1 MLRLILAA
9 LCAVVGLA
17 VTALAV
23 SAVAVT
29 GTDDVTETEPF
40 TVADGTYAVVLDEQ
54 QVPYEGT
61 TAAITAEGDTELFIG
76 TASGVDTENYLTG
89 VAHETITGVEFPGAP
104 SHRFVPGEPQP
115 VTGAATRDW
124 WLASDTGTTVTHRF
138 DLDAEPQMIVIAP
151 ADPEATLDGTAVSL
165 SMDVKG
171 VFGVSLLGF
180 ALAVLAFGLA
190 AFLLLRWW
198 NTRLRPPPKFPKG
211 KGKGN
216 GSGTGTGTGKDKGK
230 DGRPAPARR
239 SGGTTR
245 AGGKTRSDEKGR
257 SGGKSRAGGRARR
270 LGGTA
275 AGASAMALVLSGC
288 TQLPLPIAQPAE
300 AEFTPYERPAL
311 RPGDAGAFMTDY
323 TESLDTTLAGDQEE
337 LDLIQTGP
345 LLGRTRAEVL
355 IARAEDQTLS
365 AVGFTEVVAG
375 GPMFDE
381 YPMWFI
387 GFGDP
392 GEGESVQA
400 MLVTRESAAED
411 WKAAQSLFVP
421 REAVP
426 TLLAGGDGAVP
437 AAPDAHQDVAAAA
450 ATQLDGFLETG
461 TLPESP
467 VEFAYPTDT
476 FSSFRE
482 YVDQFSEGDNAFE
495 DVGVTCEPYTEVPL
509 STFALETETG
519 AVSFGEVQCTITL
532 SVPGDFS
539 IDMGT
544 AVEAVMT
551 SDGGG
556 GTVQIDASLP
566 YLLTSAGAE
575 NTVYGSDWFLLSS
588 QTSED

>member
-9 LCAVVGLA
+9 LCAVIGLA

-40 TVADGTYAVVLDEQ
+40 TVADGTYAIVLDEQ

-61 TAAITAEGDTELFIG
+61 TATITAESDTELFIG

-89 VAHETITGVEFPGAP
+89 VAHETITGVEFPGAL
-104 SHRFVPGEPQP
+104 SHRSVPGEPQP
-115 VTGAATRDW
+115 VTAAATRDW
-124 WLASDTGTTVTHRF
+124 WLASDTGTTVSHRF

-151 ADPEATLDGTAVSL
+151 ADPETTLDGTTVSL

-180 ALAVLAFGLA
+180 GLAVLAFGLA

-198 NTRLRPPPKFPKG
+198 NTRLRPPPKLPKR
-211 KGKGN
+211 K
-216 GSGTGTGTGKDKGK
+216 GTGDGRGTGKGSGD
-230 DGRPAPARR
+230 RPAPARR
-239 SGGTTR
+239 P
-245 AGGKTRSDEKGR
+245 GR
-257 SGGKSRAGGRARR
+257 RPGR

-275 AGASAMALVLSGC
+275 VGASAMALVLSGC
-288 TQLPLPIAQPAE
+288 SQLPLPIAQPAE
-300 AEFTPYERPAL
+300 PELTPYERPAL
-311 RPGDAGAFMTDY
+311 RPGDAGTFMTDY
-323 TESLDTTLAGDQEE
+323 TEALDATLAGDQEE
-337 LDLIQTGP
+337 LDGIQTGP

-355 IARAEDQTLS
+355 IARAEEQTLS
-365 AVGFTEVVAG
+365 AVAFTEVVAG

-437 AAPDAHQDVAAAA
+437 LAPDAHQDVAAAA
-450 ATQLDGFLETG
+450 AAQLDGFLETG

-509 STFALETETG
+509 STYALETEAG

-556 GTVQIDASLP
+556 NTVQIDASLP

-575 NTVYGSDWFLLSS
+575 NTVYGSDWFLLSA

>member
-9 LCAVVGLA
+9 LCAVIGLA

-29 GTDDVTETEPF
+29 GTDDVTATEPF
-40 TVADGTYAVVLDEQ
+40 TVADGTYAIVLDEQ

-61 TAAITAEGDTELFIG
+61 TATITAESDTELFIG

-89 VAHETITGVEFPGAP
+89 VAHETITGVEFPGAL
-104 SHRFVPGEPQP
+104 SHRSVPGEPQP
-115 VTGAATRDW
+115 VTAAATRDW
-124 WLASDTGTTVTHRF
+124 WLASDTGTTVSHRF

-151 ADPEATLDGTAVSL
+151 ADPETTLDGTTVSL

-180 ALAVLAFGLA
+180 GLAVLAFGLA

-198 NTRLRPPPKFPKG
+198 NTRLRPPPKFPKN
-211 KGKGN
+211 KGKGTRK
-216 GSGTGTGTGKDKGK
+216 GSGE
-230 DGRPAPARR
+230 RPAPTRR
-239 SGGTTR
+239 SGGR
-245 AGGKTRSDEKGR
+245 TRSGERTR
-257 SGGKSRAGGRARR
+257 SGGRTRR
-270 LGGTA
+270 LGATA

-323 TESLDTTLAGDQEE
+323 TESLDATLAGDQEE

-355 IARAEDQTLS
+355 IAQAEEQTLS
-365 AVGFTEVVAG
+365 AVAFTEVVAG

-437 AAPDAHQDVAAAA
+437 TAPEAHQDVSAAA

-509 STFALETETG
+509 STLALETEAG

-556 GTVQIDASLP
+556 NTVQIDASLP